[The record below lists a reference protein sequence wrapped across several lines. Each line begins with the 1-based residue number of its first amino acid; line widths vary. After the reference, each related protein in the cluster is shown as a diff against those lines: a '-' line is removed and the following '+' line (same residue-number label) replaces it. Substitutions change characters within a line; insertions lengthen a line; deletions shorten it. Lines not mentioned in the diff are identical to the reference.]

1 MCTVQF
7 MSQLYRK
14 IHALMYKFMLFDIY
28 NEKTKTNFNKNCV
41 LPWVSYQEI
50 ESEDGEGKYSLKS
63 NFSNVFHICG
73 VNLLVFLFHFLSFM
87 TKRIHLEVFELWL
100 LFSFGVVRIWWIPIT
115 GGLLLQVESPPWTQV
130 IGEPS
135 CSQIHDNELSTR
147 CKWILWYYYLLNILA
162 LLKLL

>member
-1 MCTVQF
+1 MF
-7 MSQLYRK
+7 LG
-14 IHALMYKFMLFDIY
+14 IY
-28 NEKTKTNFNKNCV
+28 NEKTKTIFNKNCV

-50 ESEDGEGKYSLKS
+50 EMKMGKYLLKRT
-63 NFSNVFHICG
+63 FSDVFHICG

-87 TKRIHLEVFELWL
+87 TKKIHLEVFELWL

-135 CSQIHDNELSTR
+135 CSPIHDKELSTR
-147 CKWILWYYYLLNILA
+147 CKWIFMVLLFVKYTYYI
-162 LLKLL
+162 